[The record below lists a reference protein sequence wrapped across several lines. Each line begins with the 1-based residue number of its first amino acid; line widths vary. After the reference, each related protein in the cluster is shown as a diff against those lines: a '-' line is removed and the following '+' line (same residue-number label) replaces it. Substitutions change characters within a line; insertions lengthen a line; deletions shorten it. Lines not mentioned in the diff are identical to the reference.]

1 MFTFPPFHFLSTN
14 TFLLDSPISC
24 PLLLPTSGSG
34 AELLKAFKIVSLPKI
49 AGSLQLG
56 LVQCLCL
63 HVQVAWGES
72 MYKADHGQTTGQY
85 NECLPNKVLKNQL
98 CAR

>member
-1 MFTFPPFHFLSTN
+1 MFTFSPFHFLSTN
-14 TFLLDSPISC
+14 TFLPASPISC

-34 AELLKAFKIVSLPKI
+34 TELLKTFKIVSLPKI

-56 LVQCLCL
+56 LVQRLCL
-63 HVQVAWGES
+63 HVQVACGES
-72 MYKADHGQTTGQY
+72 MYKADHGQATGQY
-85 NECLPNKVLKNQL
+85 SECLPNEVLKNQL